1 MTGLLQTLLERM
13 DIPEVTFYKAQ
24 LVTRREFLGDVIAI
38 KESAKR
44 RLYMDF
50 SGNLRAIRESSSN
63 VTPGLALEPGPPSRI
78 SPVWDHAGQRLGFHP

>member
-1 MTGLLQTLLERM
+1 M

-24 LVTRREFLGDVIAI
+24 LVTRREFLEDAIAI

-50 SGNLRAIRESSSN
+50 SGNLGAIRESSPN
-63 VTPGLALEPGPPSRI
+63 VTLGLALEPGPP
-78 SPVWDHAGQRLGFHP
+78 